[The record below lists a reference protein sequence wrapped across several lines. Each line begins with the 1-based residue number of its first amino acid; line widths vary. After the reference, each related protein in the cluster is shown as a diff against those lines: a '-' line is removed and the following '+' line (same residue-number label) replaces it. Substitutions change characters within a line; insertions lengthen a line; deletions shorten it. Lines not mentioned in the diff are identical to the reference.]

1 MDRQTKAT
9 LWVAFIV
16 IVSYFVW
23 FYLDC
28 AMDEACHF
36 VCEGNGRRGCHTH
49 WTSDTSEPQ

>member
-23 FYLDC
+23 FYVGC
-28 AMDEACHF
+28 AMDEACRV
-36 VCEGNGRRGCHTH
+36 VCEGRICHAQ
-49 WTSDTSEPQ
+49 WTSDTVKP